1 MIRFERTRFTYG
13 YKWNLARMRASTVL
27 LPAIDELTPDWD
39 AMDSF
44 MQTVSGEAAQS
55 LTESEAD

>member
-1 MIRFERTRFTYG
+1 
-13 YKWNLARMRASTVL
+13 MRASTVL